1 MKKTGNGSR
10 KNLPVGHLLFL
21 LILPYLIAC
30 PLAAEGPQPAADT
43 VCFSLKSIDGE
54 NISLKD
60 FRDKKVVHLLFWAT
74 WCPHC
79 LMEMPKIKEL
89 HQSISSKSYEILA
102 IDVGLNDTLPRIK
115 KIQNQYHIPCKI
127 LLDENG
133 EVTRKYGIIGV
144 PYHIIIGKDGTILD
158 RFNELPEDHVKR
170 IKKLIPPDDGLNNS
184 SQSQPVEQVSP

>member
-1 MKKTGNGSR
+1 MKKMGNSSR
-10 KNLPVGHLLFL
+10 KKLPVGHLLFL
-21 LILPYLIAC
+21 LILPCLMAS
-30 PLAAEGPQPAADT
+30 PLGAQGPQPAADN

-54 NISLKD
+54 LVSLKD
-60 FRDKKVVHLLFWAT
+60 FQDKKVVHLLFWAT

-115 KIQNQYHIPCKI
+115 KIQNQYQIPCKI

-144 PYHIIIGKDGTILD
+144 PYHIIIGKDGAIID
-158 RFNELPEDHVKR
+158 RFNELSSDHIAR
-170 IKKLIPPDDGLNNS
+170 IKKLLPPED
-184 SQSQPVEQVSP
+184 

>member
-1 MKKTGNGSR
+1 MKTTENGTLR
-10 KNLPVGHLLFL
+10 NLPLLHLALL
-21 LILPYLIAC
+21 LILPCIIPSTLGAQG
-30 PLAAEGPQPAADT
+30 PLPAADT

-54 NISLKD
+54 LISLKD
-60 FRDKKVVHLLFWAT
+60 YQGKKVVHLLFWAT

-79 LMEMPKIKEL
+79 LMEMPKIKDL
-89 HQSISSKSYEILA
+89 HQNISGKSYEILA

-115 KIQNQYHIPCKI
+115 KIQSQYQVPCKI

-133 EVTRKYGIIGV
+133 EVTRKFGIIGV
-144 PYHIIIGKDGTILD
+144 PYHILIGKDGAIID

-170 IKKLIPPDDGLNNS
+170 IKKLIPPDDGVNNS